1 MNKIP
6 TLYLLVLLFG
16 ITVTAQ
22 EKKEQEKD
30 SLKTLKEVIVN
41 TNQYKYKREK
51 STTVSKMPL
60 NNIENPQ
67 VYNTVT
73 SELMKEQVVTN
84 FSDALKN
91 ATGITRLWESTGR
104 GGDGAEFFT
113 MRGFSVQPTMIN
125 GLPGINN
132 GSIDPAN
139 VDNIEIIKG
148 PSGTLF
154 GSSLISYGGLINI
167 VTKKPYSRFGG
178 EISYN
183 AGSYGM
189 DRLTADVNIPLNTDV
204 SVRINT
210 AYQKENSFQDA
221 GFGKSFFFAPSLSY
235 KVSDKLSFLVNTE
248 FTNRNSANAPMLFL
262 SRYAPLSF
270 NSMELFEKNYKKS
283 FTSNELSI
291 SNPTYNLQAQM
302 FYKISDQWT
311 SQTVL
316 SRSSSSTNGYYS
328 YLFDASN
335 GNDFTRFI
343 SKRNGET
350 LANDIQQN
358 FIGDFKI
365 GKLRNRLVVG
375 VDYYKSDIQNG
386 SSGWRG
392 NGVVSLTDGSDTG
405 DLTQAGVDNLL
416 VGSFEG
422 NTIAE
427 TKVLSAYIS
436 DVLNI
441 TDKLSVMGSLRIDN
455 FEGSINY
462 WSTDKI
468 KSQTSFSPK
477 FGVVYQIIENKVS
490 VFTNYMNGFI
500 NKAPVSVSD
509 VDGTNSRLQI
519 FDPEQANQYE
529 FGLKTNLYKDIISAS
544 ISYYNID
551 VKNRLMTDP
560 NNINNAIQ
568 GGEVNSK
575 GVEVSFTANPM
586 KGFNV
591 IAGFSNNKSEVTKDN
606 PGDGYL
612 GLRPEE
618 AGPETLV
625 NFWANYT
632 LTSGKLKGFGLGFG
646 GNYASEYKTL
656 NRANIGTFALPS
668 YTILN
673 SALSYSNDKFNLALK
688 LNNVLNEKYYSGWS
702 TVTPQR
708 LSSLTAGLTYKF

>member
-1 MNKIP
+1 
-6 TLYLLVLLFG
+6 
-16 ITVTAQ
+16 
-22 EKKEQEKD
+22 
-30 SLKTLKEVIVN
+30 
-41 TNQYKYKREK
+41 
-51 STTVSKMPL
+51 
-60 NNIENPQ
+60 
-67 VYNTVT
+67 
-73 SELMKEQVVTN
+73 
-84 FSDALKN
+84 
-91 ATGITRLWESTGR
+91 
-104 GGDGAEFFT
+104 
-113 MRGFSVQPTMIN
+113 
-125 GLPGINN
+125 
-132 GSIDPAN
+132 
-139 VDNIEIIKG
+139 
-148 PSGTLF
+148 
-154 GSSLISYGGLINI
+154 
-167 VTKKPYSRFGG
+167 
-178 EISYN
+178 
-183 AGSYGM
+183 
-189 DRLTADVNIPLNTDV
+189 
-204 SVRINT
+204 
-210 AYQKENSFQDA
+210 
-221 GFGKSFFFAPSLSY
+221 
-235 KVSDKLSFLVNTE
+235 
-248 FTNRNSANAPMLFL
+248 
-262 SRYAPLSF
+262 
-270 NSMELFEKNYKKS
+270 
-283 FTSNELSI
+283 
-291 SNPTYNLQAQM
+291 
-302 FYKISDQWT
+302 
-311 SQTVL
+311 
-316 SRSSSSTNGYYS
+316 
-328 YLFDASN
+328 
-335 GNDFTRFI
+335 
-343 SKRNGET
+343 
-350 LANDIQQN
+350 
-358 FIGDFKI
+358 
-365 GKLRNRLVVG
+365 LVVG
-375 VDYYKSDIQNG
+375 IDYYKSDIQNG

-455 FEGSINY
+455 FEGSTNY

-500 NKAPVSVSD
+500 NQAPVSVSD

-519 FDPEQANQYE
+519 FDPEHANQYE

-632 LTSGKLKGFGLGFG
+632 LTSGKLKGIGFGFG
-646 GNYASEYKTL
+646 GNHASEYKTL

-688 LNNVLNEKYYSGWS
+688 LNNLLNEKYYSGWS

-708 LSSLTAGLTYKF
+708 LRSVTAGLTYKF